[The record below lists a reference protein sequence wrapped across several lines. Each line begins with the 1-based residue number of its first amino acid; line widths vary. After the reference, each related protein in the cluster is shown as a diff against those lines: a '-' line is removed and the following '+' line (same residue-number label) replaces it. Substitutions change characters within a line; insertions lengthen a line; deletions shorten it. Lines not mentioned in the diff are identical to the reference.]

1 MSYENL
7 LIESEKAAVSI
18 YEQKLSRGIKGLY
31 ADGIIWI
38 NKKLSNTEKRVIL
51 AEELGHHYTTA
62 GHILDQTTVQNRK
75 QELRAR
81 NWAYR
86 KLVPLNKI
94 IQAHKSGV
102 KNRYELAEF
111 LNVTEKF
118 LEEALKRYIEEYG
131 LYKEVNGLTI
141 CFQPLGVIEMFET
154 FQV

>member
-7 LIESEKAAVSI
+7 LIESEDTVIVFEK
-18 YEQKLSRGIKGLY
+18 KLSRRIKGLY
-31 ADGIIWI
+31 SDGIVWI
-38 NKKLSNTEKRVIL
+38 NKKLSNTEKREVL
-51 AEELGHHYTTA
+51 AEELGHHFTTA
-62 GHILDQTTVQNRK
+62 GQILDQSTVQNRK

-81 NWAYR
+81 NWAYK

-94 IQAHKSGV
+94 IQAHKVGI

-118 LEEALKRYIEEYG
+118 LDEALKRYIEEYG
-131 LYKEVNGLTI
+131 YFKEVNGLTI

-154 FQV
+154 FQA

>member
-1 MSYENL
+1 M
-7 LIESEKAAVSI
+7 
-18 YEQKLSRGIKGLY
+18 
-31 ADGIIWI
+31 
-38 NKKLSNTEKRVIL
+38 
-51 AEELGHHYTTA
+51 
-62 GHILDQTTVQNRK
+62 
-75 QELRAR
+75 RAR
-81 NWAYR
+81 NWAYK

-94 IQAHKSGV
+94 IQAHKAGI

-118 LEEALKRYIEEYG
+118 LDEALKRYIEEYG

>member
-7 LIESEKAAVSI
+7 LIESEKAAVSV
-18 YEQKLSRGIKGLY
+18 YEKKLSRGIKGLY
-31 ADGIIWI
+31 ADGIVWI
-38 NKKLSNTEKRVIL
+38 NKKLSNTEKKVIL

-81 NWAYR
+81 NWAYK

-94 IQAHKSGV
+94 VQAHKSGV

-118 LEEALKRYIEEYG
+118 LDEAIKRYTEEYG
-131 LYKEVNGLTI
+131 VFKKVGEVTL
-141 CFQPLGVIEMFET
+141 CFQPLGVIELF
-154 FQV
+154 

>member
-1 MSYENL
+1 MSYESL
-7 LIESEKAAVSI
+7 LIESEDTVTVFEK
-18 YEQKLSRGIKGLY
+18 KLSRRIKGLY
-31 ADGIIWI
+31 SDGIVWI
-38 NKKLSNTEKRVIL
+38 NKKLSNTEKRVVL
-51 AEELGHHYTTA
+51 AEELGHHFTTA
-62 GHILDQTTVQNRK
+62 GQILDQSTIQNRK

-81 NWAYR
+81 NWAYK

-94 IQAHKSGV
+94 VQAHKAGI

-118 LEEALKRYIEEYG
+118 LDEALKRYIEEYG

-154 FQV
+154 FQS